1 MNNQMPYWAPNY
13 YSPTPTVNTQYNNFQ
28 PSPMQ
33 NQNGGVRPG
42 IIYGRV
48 VNDPNEITAN
58 EIPMDGSVSLFP
70 TSDYSKIYAKAW
82 NGNGLITTK
91 TFVLEEPINTQNA
104 APEADSFQTEI
115 RVRLDKIEK
124 MLSRSQHKPRYHNN
138 SQTANYNKTST
149 PQKEATSNE

>member
-13 YSPTPTVNTQYNNFQ
+13 YSPTPTANTQYNNFQ
-28 PSPMQ
+28 PSAMP
-33 NQNGGVRPG
+33 NQNGGMRPG
-42 IIYGRV
+42 IIYGRI

-91 TFVLEEPINTQNA
+91 TFVLEEPITTQNT
-104 APEADSFQTEI
+104 APEADSFQTEM
-115 RVRLDKIEK
+115 RARLDNIEK
-124 MLSRSQHKPRYHNN
+124 MLSRSQYKPRYHNN
-138 SQTANYNKTST
+138 SSSANRNKASS
-149 PQKEATSNE
+149 PKKEGTEE

>member
-124 MLSRSQHKPRYHNN
+124 ILSRSQHKPRYHNN
-138 SQTANYNKTST
+138 SQPANYNKTPT
-149 PQKEATSNE
+149 PQKEEPAK

>member
-13 YSPTPTVNTQYNNFQ
+13 YSPTPMTNTQYNNFQ

-48 VNDPNEITAN
+48 VNDPDEITAN

-138 SQTANYNKTST
+138 SQPANYNKTPTS
-149 PQKEATSNE
+149 QKEEPAK

>member
-1 MNNQMPYWAPNY
+1 MNNQMPYWPPNY

-91 TFVLEEPINTQNA
+91 TFVLEEPINTQNV

-138 SQTANYNKTST
+138 SQPANYNKMPT
-149 PQKEATSNE
+149 PQKEEPAK

>member
-28 PSPMQ
+28 PSSMQ

-91 TFVLEEPINTQNA
+91 TFVLEEPINTQNT

-115 RVRLDKIEK
+115 RARLDKIEK

-138 SQTANYNKTST
+138 SQPANYNKTPT
-149 PQKEATSNE
+149 PQKEEPAK